1 MAITDLGHLALG
13 CRDLDASLA
22 FYALLG
28 IEESFRLTR
37 EDGSV
42 ILVYCH
48 IAGDRF
54 IELFPGG
61 PDAADRAESKAQS
74 FKHICLVSDD
84 LVNDI
89 EHLRQHGVT
98 IDVEPK
104 VGLDANTQAWFKDPD
119 GNAIELM
126 QLSPISPQKAV
137 SEGREPVIPDPASLG
152 L

>member
-22 FYALLG
+22 FYSLLG
-28 IEESFRLTR
+28 IKEAFRLNR

-48 IAGDRF
+48 ISGDRF

-61 PDAADRAESKAQS
+61 PAAEDRAATSTQS

-89 EHLRQHGVT
+89 ENLRSHGIT

-104 VGLDANTQAWFKDPD
+104 MGLDANTQAWFKDPD

-137 SEGREPVIPDPASLG
+137 ADGREPVIPIPKDLG